1 MIQGA
6 GNSIADH
13 YRQREMAEKQAA
25 WARDQDYAKNAYPG
39 AILGGMG
46 LGLGMAAGHDQ
57 IARDESPRLGSG
69 IEFQME
75 RLAKNVAAM
84 EERFHNLTMKL
95 GPLTRPLPEPAV
107 TKDTGRVQAS
117 QSPLADQVARLTDQ
131 IEHLNNGM
139 AYLTDGVDL

>member
-6 GNSIADH
+6 ENSIADH

-25 WARDQDYAKNAYPG
+25 WARGQNYAGNALPG
-39 AILGGMG
+39 ATLGVNIGPQPQ
-46 LGLGMAAGHDQ
+46 HSIVRDQ
-57 IARDESPRLGSG
+57 GPRLGCG

-84 EERFHNLTMKL
+84 EERFHALAMKL
-95 GPLTRPLPEPAV
+95 GPLTRPLPEPAE
-107 TKDTGRVQAS
+107 TKDAGLVQAS
-117 QSPLADQVARLTDQ
+117 QSPMADQVARLTDQ
-131 IEHLNNGM
+131 IERLNNGM

>member
-6 GNSIADH
+6 ENSIAGH

-46 LGLGMAAGHDQ
+46 LGMNMAAGHDQ
-57 IARDESPRLGSG
+57 IARDEGPRLGSG
-69 IEFQME
+69 IEYQVE

-95 GPLTRPLPEPAV
+95 GPLTRPMPEPAV

>member
-6 GNSIADH
+6 GQDIAEQ

-25 WARDQDYAKNAYPG
+25 WARGQDYAGNALPG
-39 AILGGMG
+39 AVSGMG
-46 LGLGMAAGHDQ
+46 MNMAAARNQ
-57 IARDESPRLGSG
+57 IGRDEGPRLGSG
-69 IEFQME
+69 IEHQME

-84 EERFHNLTMKL
+84 EERFHALAMKL
-95 GPLTRPLPEPAV
+95 GPLTRPLPEPAGIP
-107 TKDTGRVQAS
+107 KDTGYSTPA

-131 IEHLNNGM
+131 IERLNTGL

>member
-1 MIQGA
+1 MNYQDIRAQ
-6 GNSIADH
+6 
-13 YRQREMAEKQAA
+13 EKYAPYLSQQTETERRMNIGPQAPHGLT
-25 WARDQDYAKNAYPG
+25 RDPG
-39 AILGGMG
+39 
-46 LGLGMAAGHDQ
+46 
-57 IARDESPRLGSG
+57 PRLGCG

-84 EERFHNLTMKL
+84 EERFHALAMKL
-95 GPLTRPLPEPAV
+95 GPLTRPMPEAFEPAV

-131 IEHLNNGM
+131 IERLNNGM

>member
-6 GNSIADH
+6 ENSIADH
-13 YRQREMAEKQAA
+13 YRQREIAEKQAA
-25 WARDQDYAKNAYPG
+25 RARDQDYAKNAYPG

-46 LGLGMAAGHDQ
+46 LGMGMNIGLQAPHDL
-57 IARDESPRLGSG
+57 SSG
-69 IEFQME
+69 IEYQME

-84 EERFHNLTMKL
+84 EERLHNLTMKL
-95 GPLTRPLPEPAV
+95 GPLTRPMPEAFAPAV
-107 TKDTGRVQAS
+107 TKDTGRVQVS

-131 IEHLNNGM
+131 IERLSNGM